1 MKTKLGRTLL
11 LASALANWILILF
24 ALYMIFVGVLRRRSF
39 PVDRIKSEIAE
50 SRQYLDTLLLPE
62 KETRALQSAA
72 RLVEAGFDLIDQD
85 TSTGWLAGMIVLCLS
100 IPSAVTTTLVF
111 RQREHLSQEAP
122 TI

>member
-72 RLVEAGFDLIDQD
+72 RLVEAGFDLIDED
-85 TSTGWLAGMIVLCLS
+85 TSTAWLAGTIVLCLS
-100 IPSAVTTTLVF
+100 IPSAVTSTLVF
-111 RQREHLSQEAP
+111 RRREHLSQEAP
-122 TI
+122 TV

>member
-24 ALYMIFVGVLRRRSF
+24 ALYMIFVGVVRRRSF

-72 RLVEAGFDLIDQD
+72 RLVEAGFDLIDED
-85 TSTGWLAGMIVLCLS
+85 TSTAWLVGIIVLCLS
-100 IPSAVTTTLVF
+100 IPSAAATTLVF
-111 RQREHLSQEAP
+111 RRRDYPAQEAAAV
-122 TI
+122 